1 MRIFV
6 LALLALFYCEFTPA
20 AGPGEPGSDWAYV
33 QKRLKQAKLPKAF
46 IQDMREIY
54 KPNDFMKV
62 LELNILLFLRQ
73 TDYHTPQ
80 VSGDAVGEVRTFVN
94 KNKKAFDSVE
104 KEYGVSRETVS
115 SLLYI
120 ETRHGA
126 NKGNFHVASV
136 FLDLIQADRPT
147 VVRYLKARLPHY
159 TSNYDKAMQG
169 KIAKRARL
177 KADWALGEIKALS
190 EMYKRDKKMLKSLKG
205 SYSGA
210 FGMAQFIPSSY
221 VSMARSLKKG
231 HTADIGKA
239 DDAIASVAHYL
250 KVSGWRPKQNRSHK
264 RALMRYNNSE
274 DYAEAIMSLAKRAS
288 GEKIA
293 QREVQ
298 AVGKKNKVS
307 KKRKR

>member
-6 LALLALFYCEFTPA
+6 AALLALFYCEFTPA
-20 AGPGEPGSDWAYV
+20 AAPEAPDADWAYV
-33 QKRLKQAKLPKAF
+33 QKRLKKAKLSKAF
-46 IQDMREIY
+46 IQDMHEIY
-54 KPNDFMKV
+54 KANEFMKV

-73 TDYHTPQ
+73 TDYHSPQ
-80 VSGDAVGEVRTFVN
+80 VSGDAVGEVKAFVS
-94 KNKKAFDSVE
+94 KNKKTFDSVE
-104 KEYGVSRETVS
+104 KEYGVPRETIS

-126 NKGNFHVASV
+126 NKGSFHVASV
-136 FLDLIQADRPT
+136 FLDLLQADRPT

-159 TSNYDKAMQG
+159 TSNYDKAIQG

-177 KADWALGEIKALS
+177 KADWAMAEIKALS
-190 EMYKRDKKMLKSLKG
+190 EMYQRDKKMLKSLKG

-221 VSMARSLKKG
+221 VSMARPLKKG

-239 DDAIASVAHYL
+239 EDAIASVAHYL
-250 KVSGWRPKQNRSHK
+250 KVNGWRPQQSRSYK

-274 DYAEAIMSLAKRAS
+274 DYAEAILSLSRRAS
-288 GEKIA
+288 GEKLA

-298 AVGKKNKVS
+298 SLNRKKKS
-307 KKRKR
+307 KRKR